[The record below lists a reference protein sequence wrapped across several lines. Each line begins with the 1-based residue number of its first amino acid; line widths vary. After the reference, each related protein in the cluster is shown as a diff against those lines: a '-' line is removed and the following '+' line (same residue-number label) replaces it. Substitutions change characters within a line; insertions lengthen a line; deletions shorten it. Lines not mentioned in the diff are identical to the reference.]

1 MNKASYIKVMKA
13 VGELIY
19 VLMVEGG
26 KVPPDSAR
34 KIVNAFLQA
43 SIGQ

>member
-1 MNKASYIKVMKA
+1 MKA
-13 VGELIY
+13 VGELIF
-19 VLMVEGG
+19 VLMTEAG

-43 SIGQ
+43 STGQTN